1 VKQDLLLRLLLII
14 GWALV
19 ALIAQIVMQ
28 HAASS
33 TRGLSFA
40 QNIGRY
46 MFSLLQ
52 IGIASGASLVMTFWC
67 YRNMT
72 FVQFLLSQSLFY
84 IFAFLYAFLVLNEPM
99 SFWRLVAILCFIPGL
114 LIALGVK

>member
-1 VKQDLLLRLLLII
+1 MKQDLLFRSLLIF

-19 ALIAQIVMQ
+19 ALIAQVVMQ
-28 HAASS
+28 HAAAS
-33 TRGLSFA
+33 TRNLIFT
-40 QNIGRY
+40 QNIGKY
-46 MFSLLQ
+46 VSSFMQ
-52 IGIASGASLVMTFWC
+52 VGIASGASLLMTFFC

-84 IFAFLYAFLVLNEPM
+84 IFAFFYAFLILNEPM
-99 SFWRLVAILCFIPGL
+99 SFWRIIAILCFIPGL